1 MTPEKQRDR
10 MRRNQRMKR
19 AYDLCDDLMGAVNL
33 GEYDRFEKLLFKIAK
48 MADQI
53 KSNEKERRNEK
64 SERFR

>member
-19 AYDLCDDLMGAVNL
+19 AYDLCDDLMGAVTL

-48 MADQI
+48 MADRI
-53 KSNEKERRNEK
+53 KSNEKK
-64 SERFR
+64 GKQK